1 MNLLIISIL
10 YRLKANYPKIWSA
23 IEQINS
29 LGFGIF
35 YARPLR
41 NVLLFQINTIQES
54 KTSFRFITQN
64 DIPQLLLLLNELET
78 ELRGYFEA
86 HDFTNQAITKQLKNK
101 AFIMLGA
108 FHENRLIGYFF
119 LRAGINKKCF
129 VGRLVHKDF
138 RNKGIG
144 RKMSHILHHAAWQS
158 GFRVFATLS
167 PNNKLVIQSHKKSSK
182 MKVLKELPD
191 NYQLVEFTRPD

>member
-10 YRLKANYPKIWSA
+10 YSLKANYPKIWSA
-23 IEQINS
+23 IEQLNS

-35 YARPLR
+35 YARSL
-41 NVLLFQINTIQES
+41 NNALGQLLDQASDGNTTFRLLLHEDQKALLSLLNTIE
-54 KTSFRFITQN
+54 
-64 DIPQLLLLLNELET
+64 PELT
-78 ELRGYFEA
+78 GYFEP
-86 HDFTNQAITKQLKNK
+86 HDFTEEAISKQLNNK
-101 AFIMLGA
+101 AFIMMGA
-108 FHENRLIGYFF
+108 FDRQTLAGYFF

-144 RKMSHILHHAAWQS
+144 SKMSHILHHAAWQS

-167 PNNKLVIQSHKKSSK
+167 PNNKLVMQSHKKSGK

-191 NYQLVEFTRPD
+191 NYQLVEFIRPH